1 MPKIVDPLSDD
12 ELKEIVDFL
21 KKGETLPE
29 DYRFRLFNTC
39 HKSELI
45 WPGKNNNI
53 CKAELPFQAI
63 EHVDTPKLNQFTPHS
78 RNTWANKLIWGENK
92 LVLSSLQSGYL
103 RREIEAIGG
112 IKLVYIDPPF
122 DVGADFSMSIEIG
135 DQESFIKK
143 PSIIEEIAYR
153 DTWGK
158 GVDSYLT
165 MIYERLKLIHNLL
178 ADDGSIYIHCDYR
191 LSGVMRLVL
200 DEIFGENNFLN
211 QITWKR
217 STPTGGKT
225 KSKMFPRDCD
235 VIFSYKK
242 LEESTFNNLY
252 VPYSQ
257 EYIDKFFTKKD
268 PDGRRWAS
276 QTLGDYSEESIK
288 HFESIGRIFVTKN
301 GSKRLKYYL
310 DEAKGTLVDDVWT
323 DIRNV
328 RQEAVRNIGK
338 KTDNPEY
345 LNYPTQKPESL
356 LERIIQSS
364 SDPGDLVAD
373 FFCGSGTTLAVA
385 EKLGRTWVGCD
396 LSRFAIHT
404 SRKRLI
410 NLQVELD
417 SKKKKYNAFEI
428 LNLGHYDRQYYMGID
443 PSLPKKKR
451 ESQARL
457 KENEYFNLIHR
468 AYKSE
473 QLHNMAPFH
482 GFKSETNHA
491 VYIGSLDSPVTM
503 SEIEDIISAA
513 PKYGFNKVDVLG
525 FEFEMGLT
533 PDMQDKAKEKNVNLV
548 LRYIPRDVFDKRAI
562 DKGQV
567 VFYDVSYVEAK
578 INKIDNTVTVQL
590 IDFGVFYRQEDIDF
604 IAHNLKASRSKV
616 IVDQG
621 QVIKLTKTRSGDI
634 EQEILTKNWTDW
646 IDYWS
651 VDFDYESLQDQFSG
665 NNIFENQWQNFR
677 TQKNRKINIES
688 ESFKYS
694 RSGHYKI
701 AIKVIDIFG
710 HDTTKVFD
718 IRIDTEGK

>member
-1 MPKIVDPLSDD
+1 
-12 ELKEIVDFL
+12 
-21 KKGETLPE
+21 
-29 DYRFRLFNTC
+29 
-39 HKSELI
+39 
-45 WPGKNNNI
+45 
-53 CKAELPFQAI
+53 A
-63 EHVDTPKLNQFTPHS
+63 
-78 RNTWANKLIWGENK
+78 
-92 LVLSSLQSGYL
+92 L
-103 RREIEAIGG
+103 R
-112 IKLVYIDPPF
+112 
-122 DVGADFSMSIEIG
+122 
-135 DQESFIKK
+135 
-143 PSIIEEIAYR
+143 
-153 DTWGK
+153 
-158 GVDSYLT
+158 
-165 MIYERLKLIHNLL
+165 LIHNLL

-257 EYIDKFFTKKD
+257 DYIDKFFTKKD
-268 PDGRRWAS
+268 PDGRKWAS

-310 DEAKGTLVDDVWT
+310 DEAKGVLVDDVWT

-345 LNYPTQKPESL
+345 LNYPTQKPEAL
-356 LERIIQSS
+356 LERIILASS
-364 SDPGDLVAD
+364 NPGDLVAD

-385 EKLGRTWVGCD
+385 EKHARTWIGCD
-396 LSRFAIHT
+396 LSRFGIHT

-410 NLQVELD
+410 NTQFELD
-417 SKKKKYNAFEI
+417 KKNKPYNAFEI

-443 PSLPKKKR
+443 PGLPKEKR
-451 ESQARL
+451 DSQARL
-457 KENEYFNLIHR
+457 KENEFFNLIHR
-468 AYKSE
+468 AYKSQ
-473 QLHNMAPFH
+473 QLHDMAPFH
-482 GFKSETNHA
+482 GFKSETDHA

-503 SEIEDIISAA
+503 SEIDEIIISA

-533 PDMQDKAKEKNVNLV
+533 PDMQDRAKEKNVTLA

-562 DKGQV
+562 EKGQV
-567 VFYDVSYVEAK
+567 IFYDVSYVEAK
-578 INKIDNTVTVQL
+578 INKIDNTISVQL
-590 IDFGVFYRQEDIDF
+590 IDFGVFHRQEDINY
-604 IAHNLKASRSKV
+604 ISHTLKAGGSKV
-616 IVDQG
+616 IVDSG
-621 QVIKLTKTRSGDI
+621 QVIKITKTRTGAID
-634 EQEILTKNWTDW
+634 QEVLTKNWTDW

-651 VDFDYESLQDQFSG
+651 VDFDYESLQDKLSG

-677 TQKNRKINIES
+677 TKNNRKILTES
-688 ESFKYS
+688 ECFKYS
-694 RSGHYKI
+694 NPGKYKV
-701 AIKVIDIFG
+701 AVKVIDIFG

-718 IRIDTEGK
+718 IDIGLTR